1 MKKNESEKEKK
12 PHNRIAELRKDRGL
26 TIQQVADGIGVS
38 NGTISRYEKGTREP
52 KLETWVKLADFFG
65 VSVSYLQ
72 GMEQKDLEGLL
83 KRFSNDVIILAE
95 FIGENKSKSL
105 SAKKIVDIS
114 LNSKMFFYLYDETD
128 IKKIVNIISTIQND
142 NYLIKK
148 NSESNL
154 NNKEF
159 AKENLKS
166 GLDYCEKKTLNY
178 YEHTLSYLSRDSSLP
193 KSFISTYQDMA
204 KMHSIYQKGEED
216 LYLLNVAMDQ
226 LHTNINEMR
235 QILLMNKKT
244 DSKVANTILETYS
257 EAIREFIKLSHKIKN
272 NLH

>member
-1 MKKNESEKEKK
+1 MGSKEVLSNQ
-12 PHNRIAELRKDRGL
+12 NRIKQLRLEQHKTQKEVGEAVGLSDRS
-26 TIQQVADGIGVS
+26 IAH
-38 NGTISRYEKGTREP
+38 YEKGIREP
-52 KLETWVKLADFFG
+52 KLETWIKLADFFG

-114 LNSKMFFYLYDETD
+114 LNSKMFFYPYDETD

-204 KMHSIYQKGEED
+204 KMHSIHQKGEED

-235 QILLMNKKT
+235 QILLMSKKT

-272 NLH
+272 NSH